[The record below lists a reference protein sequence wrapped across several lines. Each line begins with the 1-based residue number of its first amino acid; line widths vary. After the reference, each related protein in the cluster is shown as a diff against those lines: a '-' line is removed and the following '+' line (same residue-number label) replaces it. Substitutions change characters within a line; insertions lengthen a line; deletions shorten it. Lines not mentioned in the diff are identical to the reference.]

1 MRFQRGMGG
10 FGIVYMAEQDKPVHR
25 RVAIKIVPHAAVNPE
40 FAARFDF
47 ERRALE
53 RTEHPNIARILD
65 AGQRADGLPYLGRSR
80 KIPNLVIATGHAM
93 MGLSLGPVTGKL
105 VGELLDN
112 APASIDLSLLAPERY
127 G

>member
-1 MRFQRGMGG
+1 MELSGLNEEVAPARVRGIQRS
-10 FGIVYMAEQDKPVHR
+10 FCRYYQDFK
-25 RVAIKIVPHAAVNPE
+25 E
-40 FAARFDF
+40 TDF
-47 ERRALE
+47 EGLKPWKGLR
-53 RTEHPNIARILD
+53 PCSP
-65 AGQRADGLPYLGRSR
+65 DGLPYLGRSR